1 MTNELVSLILETLE
15 EIREQEDMSV
25 LVAIDAETPLF
36 GRQGVLDSLG
46 LVTLVVTLEQKI
58 EDKFGSAVALA
69 DEKALSQRQSPFRTV
84 RSLADYAAALI
95 ERERGD
101 G

>member
-1 MTNELVSLILETLE
+1 
-15 EIREQEDMSV
+15 
-25 LVAIDAETPLF
+25 VA
-36 GRQGVLDSLG
+36 V
-46 LVTLVVTLEQKI
+46 EQKI
-58 EDKFGSAVALA
+58 EDKFGFAVALA

-84 RSLADYAAALI
+84 RSLADYAAGLI